1 MSDTKQLTLP
11 ITGMTCANC
20 VATVERNLKK
30 LDGVQ
35 SAVVNLS
42 SERATVDFDAAKLG
56 LPDVIARVNRA
67 GYGVATGEADL
78 IIKRLSDDNDARRLE
93 KALAKLEGVLE
104 AQVTF
109 TTEKARVKYVPTIV
123 TQAELRRAVSSA
135 GFEAVELGGEA
146 EDAEAMARE
155 HEINE
160 QRRLLIVGLIFTV
173 PLFFFAMARDFG
185 ILPPAFYEMASMEG
199 MSLTPAPWTNWMML
213 ALAIPVQFYVGWQY
227 YVGAY
232 KALRNKSANMDVLI
246 VMGSSA
252 AFFYSL
258 PITFGLLM
266 GHVYYETAA
275 VIITLIKLGKFLEA
289 RAKGRTSEAIKKLMG
304 LRAKTARV
312 IRDGVEAEVSIDDVR
327 VGDLV
332 LVKPGEKIPVDGV
345 VVDGRSAIDE
355 SMLTGESLPVEK
367 KPGDAVIGA
376 TLNKLGLL
384 KFEATKVGKETALA
398 QIIKLVEDAQGSKAP
413 IQKMVDQVSA
423 VFVPIVI
430 GIAALTFAGWYFL
443 GPALPINSDIDNF
456 TRALINMVAVLVIAC
471 PCAMGLATPTAIMVG
486 TGKGAEAG
494 ILFRSSE
501 ALERAGKVNVVVLDK
516 TGTITKGQPAVTD
529 IVTSNELQVT
539 SEELLRLAA
548 SVEKGSEHPL
558 GESIWAEATT
568 RGLSLVEPTGFKAE
582 AGHGVQAEV
591 EGRSVIVGNVRMFQ
605 TRGIQLGSLE
615 SEVTRLQSEAKTA
628 MLVAIDNQA
637 AGIIAVADTIKDS
650 SKDAIADLHKMGLK
664 VAMITGDNQKTAD
677 AIAKQVGIDMV
688 LAEVLPE
695 GKSAEVKK
703 LQNGGQQ
710 TTGNSPRSAVNG
722 QSSVVAMVGDG
733 VNDAP
738 ALAQADVGLA
748 IGTGTDV
755 AMAAA
760 PVTLMSGDLRG
771 VARAIHLSRKTL
783 STIKQNLFWAFI
795 YNVILI
801 PAAAF
806 GYLNPMLAA
815 GAMAFSSVFVVS
827 NSLRLRGQKI

>member
-1 MSDTKQLTLP
+1 MADTKQLTLP

-30 LDGVQ
+30 MDGVQ

-42 SERATVDFDAAKLG
+42 SERATVDFDTTKLG
-56 LPDVIARVNRA
+56 LTDVIARVNRA

-109 TTEKARVKYVPTIV
+109 TTEKARVKYVPTII
-123 TQAELRRAVSSA
+123 TQAELRRAVASA
-135 GFEAVELGGEA
+135 GFEAMELGGEA
-146 EDAEAMARE
+146 EDAEAKARE
-155 HEINE
+155 DEINE
-160 QRRLLIVGLIFTV
+160 QRHLLIIGLIFTI
-173 PLFFFAMARDFG
+173 PLFLLSMGKDLG
-185 ILPPAFYEMASMEG
+185 LLPPFFYTGDSMNG
-199 MSLTPAPWTNWMML
+199 MLEAKPWFNWLML

-227 YVGAY
+227 YVGAF

-258 PITFGLLM
+258 PVTFGWLT

-275 VIITLIKLGKFLEA
+275 VIITLIKLGKYLEA

-312 IRDGVEAEVSIDDVR
+312 IRDGVEAEISIDDVR
-327 VGDLV
+327 VGDIV

-345 VVDGRSAIDE
+345 VVEGRSAIDE

-367 KPGDAVIGA
+367 KPGDVVIGA
-376 TLNKLGLL
+376 TLNKLGML

-398 QIIKLVEDAQGSKAP
+398 QIVKLVEDAQGSKAP
-413 IQKMVDQVSA
+413 IQKMADQVSA

-430 GIAALTFAGWYFL
+430 GIAALTFAGWYFF
-443 GPALPINSDIDNF
+443 GPPLPINSDIDNF

-494 ILFRSSE
+494 ILFRTSE
-501 ALERAGKVNVVVLDK
+501 ALERAGRVNVVVLDK

-529 IVTSNELQVT
+529 IVTSGKVT
-539 SEELLRLAA
+539 KDELLRLAA

-568 RGLSLVEPTGFKAE
+568 RGLVLVEPTGFKAE

-591 EGRSVIVGNVRMFQ
+591 QGRSVMVGNMRMFQ
-605 TRGIQLGSLE
+605 ARGIQLGNLE
-615 SEVTRLQSEAKTA
+615 SEVARLQAEAKTA
-628 MLVAIDNQA
+628 MLVAIDNEA

-650 SKDAIADLHKMGLK
+650 SKDAIADLHKMSLQ
-664 VAMITGDNQKTAD
+664 VVMLTGDNQKTAD
-677 AIAKQVGIDMV
+677 AIGKQVGVDVV

-695 GKSAEVKK
+695 GKSSEVKK
-703 LQNGGQQ
+703 LQIEDQK
-710 TTGNSPRSAVNG
+710 PSAVN
-722 QSSVVAMVGDG
+722 VVAMVGDG

-760 PVTLMSGDLRG
+760 PVTLMSGDLHG
-771 VARAIHLSRKTL
+771 VARAINLSRKTL
-783 STIKQNLFWAFI
+783 GTIKQNLFWAFF
-795 YNVILI
+795 YNVVLI

-815 GAMAFSSVFVVS
+815 GAMAFSSVFVVT